1 MMSSNLLELVS
12 YTDPYCTWCWGSE
25 PILRKIEEAYGEQV
39 KISFKMGGLVKEMSN
54 FYDAQNQIGGPD
66 WYRQVATHWLE
77 ASSRHGM
84 PVDEQIFFDIRDS
97 NFSTYPANIAYKSA
111 QLQDEIRANRFLR
124 RMREGAAAERLDI
137 QQLDIQAKLAKEVGL
152 DSNQFIKDIESG
164 RAKESFEKDLQEC
177 LNRGIR
183 GFPTF
188 LIRNLNNKDELLLR
202 GYRQFSEFVDTFRKL
217 AGDAIIPV
225 SSKVSKDSIFAFVRK
240 HRKVATKEI
249 TEVFDLREKD
259 ANEYLISL
267 VSEGMLNKDKAGNGF
282 FYTVKLPDTM

>member
-66 WYRQVATHWLE
+66 WYRQVAAHWLE

-111 QLQDEIRANRFLR
+111 QLQDEISANRFLR

-188 LIRNLNNKDELLLR
+188 LIRNLNTKDELFLR

-217 AGDAIIPV
+217 TGDAIISV

-267 VSEGMLNKDKAGNGF
+267 VSEGMLNKDKVGNGF

>member
-1 MMSSNLLELVS
+1 
-12 YTDPYCTWCWGSE
+12 
-25 PILRKIEEAYGEQV
+25 
-39 KISFKMGGLVKEMSN
+39 MSN
-54 FYDAQNQIGGPD
+54 FYDAQNQIGGPG
-66 WYRQVATHWLE
+66 WYRQVAAHWLE

-84 PVDEQIFFDIRDS
+84 PVDEQIFFNIRDS

-111 QLQDEIRANRFLR
+111 QLQDEILANRFLR

-137 QQLDIQAKLAKEVGL
+137 QQLNIQVKLAKEVGL
-152 DSNQFIKDIESG
+152 DSDQFIEDIENG

-188 LIRNLNNKDELLLR
+188 LIRNLNKDELLLR
-202 GYRQFSEFVDTFRKL
+202 GYRQFSEFVDAFRKL

-225 SSKVSKDSIFAFVRK
+225 SSKVRKGSIFAFVQK
-240 HRKVATKEI
+240 YRKVATKEI

-259 ANEYLISL
+259 ANKYLISL
-267 VSEGMLNKDKAGNGF
+267 VSEGMLNKDKVGNGF
-282 FYTVKLPDTM
+282 FYIVKLPDTM

>member
-1 MMSSNLLELVS
+1 
-12 YTDPYCTWCWGSE
+12 
-25 PILRKIEEAYGEQV
+25 
-39 KISFKMGGLVKEMSN
+39 MSN

-66 WYRQVATHWLE
+66 WYRQVAAHWLE

-111 QLQDEIRANRFLR
+111 QLQDEISANRFLR

-188 LIRNLNNKDELLLR
+188 LIRNLNTKDELLLR

-217 AGDAIIPV
+217 TGDAIISV

-267 VSEGMLNKDKAGNGF
+267 VSEGMLNKDKVGNGF

>member
-1 MMSSNLLELVS
+1 
-12 YTDPYCTWCWGSE
+12 
-25 PILRKIEEAYGEQV
+25 
-39 KISFKMGGLVKEMSN
+39 MSN

-66 WYRQVATHWLE
+66 WYRQVAAHWLE

-111 QLQDEIRANRFLR
+111 QLQDEISANRFLR

-188 LIRNLNNKDELLLR
+188 LIRNLNTKDELFLR

-217 AGDAIIPV
+217 TGDAIISV
-225 SSKVSKDSIFAFVRK
+225 SSKVSKDSIFAFVRI
-240 HRKVATKEI
+240 HRKVATKAL
-249 TEVFDLREKD
+249 TEVFDLRETD
-259 ANEYLISL
+259 ENDYLISL
-267 VSEGMLNKDKAGNGF
+267 VSEGMLNKDNVGNGF
-282 FYTVKLPDTM
+282 FYTLKLPDTM

>member
-1 MMSSNLLELVS
+1 MSSNLLELVS

-66 WYRQVATHWLE
+66 WYRQVAAHWLE

-111 QLQDEIRANRFLR
+111 QLQDEISANRFLR

-188 LIRNLNNKDELLLR
+188 LIRNLNTKDEFFLR

-217 AGDAIIPV
+217 TGDAIISV

-267 VSEGMLNKDKAGNGF
+267 VSEGMLNKDKVGNGF

>member
-1 MMSSNLLELVS
+1 MSSNLLELVS

-66 WYRQVATHWLE
+66 WYRQVAAHWLE

-111 QLQDEIRANRFLR
+111 QLQDEISANRFLR

-188 LIRNLNNKDELLLR
+188 LIRNLNTKDELLLR

-217 AGDAIIPV
+217 TGDAIISV

-267 VSEGMLNKDKAGNGF
+267 VSEGMLNKDKVGNGF

>member
-66 WYRQVATHWLE
+66 WYRQVAAHWLE

-111 QLQDEIRANRFLR
+111 QLQDEISANRFLR
-124 RMREGAAAERLDI
+124 RMREGAAVERLDI

-188 LIRNLNNKDELLLR
+188 LIRNLNTKDELFLR

-217 AGDAIIPV
+217 TGDAIISV

-267 VSEGMLNKDKAGNGF
+267 VSEGMLNKDKVGNGF